1 MFRSSAAVAAL
12 ALASNVGLVAADS
25 VSRFTL
31 RASMQV
37 TTLVLSSP
45 VKNWWQT
52 MQLEFK
58 LLIEPL
64 RCRDA
69 RL

>member
-12 ALASNVGLVAADS
+12 ALASNVGFVAADS

-31 RASMQV
+31 RASMQG

-45 VKNWWQT
+45 VKNWRQAI
-52 MQLEFK
+52 QLQLN
-58 LLIEPL
+58 LLIEL
-64 RCRDA
+64 LCCRDA